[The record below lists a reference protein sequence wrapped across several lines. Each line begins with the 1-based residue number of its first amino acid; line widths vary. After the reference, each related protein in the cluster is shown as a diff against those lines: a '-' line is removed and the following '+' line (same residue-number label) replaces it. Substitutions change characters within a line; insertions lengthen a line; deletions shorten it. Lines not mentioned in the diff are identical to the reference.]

1 MTAPEKESTRFDAL
15 PVYRQTPAMSWLFGL
30 ASLVVIVAG
39 MRAAQELIVPLLA
52 SLFLTVICYPPLE
65 WMQKKRLPTWFAL
78 VVIILLVSVSLL
90 LVVAIVGSSLQD
102 LTSHIGDY
110 QAQLEAKKDAL
121 LDWIA
126 GRGYPEVKEKLKDR
140 KVFSPGGGVQ
150 LLTSFLTSLA
160 SLFSDVF
167 WVLLITVFMLLE
179 ASTIPGKLADISR
192 DDPGRDRSQQIHQ
205 IRTAVWQYA
214 TLKTMIS
221 LLVGGGVV
229 VLLKILGVNYALLWG
244 LIAFFFNFIPN
255 IGSVL
260 AAVPGITMALIQY
273 DFKTAVYAA
282 IGYVL
287 INLVFSNIVEPRVM
301 GKGMGISALVVFLSL
316 IFWGWVLGPV
326 GMILSVPLTMIVKI
340 VLENSE
346 QGRWIAILLSGES
359 PTAERVP
366 TGK

>member
-1 MTAPEKESTRFDAL
+1 MTTPENQPDDSVSV
-15 PVYRQTPAMSWLFGL
+15 PVYRQTPAMSWLLGL
-30 ASLVVIVAG
+30 ASFVVIVAG
-39 MRAAQELIVPLLA
+39 MRAANDLIVPLLA

-65 WMQKKRLPTWFAL
+65 WMQKKGLPTWFAL
-78 VVIILLVSVSLL
+78 VVIILVVSVSLL
-90 LVVAIVGSSLQD
+90 LVVTIVGSSLQD
-102 LTSHIGDY
+102 LTSHIGEY
-110 QAQLEAKKDAL
+110 RNQLEDKKNDL

-126 GRGYPEVKEKLKDR
+126 GQGYPQVKENLKDR
-140 KVFSPGGGVQ
+140 QVFSTSGSVR

-160 SLFSDVF
+160 GLFGDVF

-179 ASTIPGKLADISR
+179 ASTVPRKLAEISR
-192 DDPGRDRSQQIHQ
+192 NDPDRDRSAQVDQ
-205 IRTAVWQYA
+205 IRNAVWQYA

-221 LLVGGGVV
+221 LMVGAGVV
-229 VLLKILGVNYALLWG
+229 VLLKTLGVNYALLWG

-255 IGSVL
+255 IGSVI
-260 AAVPGITMALIQY
+260 AAVPGVAMALIQY
-273 DFKTAVYAA
+273 DFRTAIYAT
-282 IGYVL
+282 IGYVV

-346 QGRWIAILLSGES
+346 QGRWVAILLSGES
-359 PTAERVP
+359 PSSERVP